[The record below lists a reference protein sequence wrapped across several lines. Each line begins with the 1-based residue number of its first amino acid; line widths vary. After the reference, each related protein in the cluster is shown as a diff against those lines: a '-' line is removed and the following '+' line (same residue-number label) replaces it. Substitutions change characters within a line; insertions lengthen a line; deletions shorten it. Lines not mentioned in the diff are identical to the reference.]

1 MREDLQGL
9 QTERVLRLLVDSVRD
24 YAIFMLTPDG
34 HIASW
39 NPGAQ
44 RIKGYAPEDIIGRHF
59 RVFYPERER
68 RAQKPEYELVVA
80 AREGRFEDEGWR
92 IRKDGSRF
100 WANVIIVAVRDE
112 QGVLVGFGK
121 ITRDLTDRRQLME
134 QVQLHAR
141 DLERRI
147 VERDRSLADLESC
160 NYSVSHDLR
169 APLRAIEGFVAALK
183 EELPTAPNQD
193 VRDDLS
199 QITNAVKRMNALI
212 DDLLNYSRVSRGE
225 MEMAD
230 LDLQDVMGGVLDLDP
245 TARIRMAIEPGVRV
259 RAQRSAL
266 TQALVNLVDNALKFH
281 KPGLPPAVDIVASR
295 FDDTVRIAVKDE
307 GIGIAPEH
315 HERIF
320 QIFQR
325 LHAGGTYRGTGIGL
339 ALVKRIAERMGGT
352 VGVESEAGKGST
364 FWIDVPAA

>member
-1 MREDLQGL
+1 VVGQPFSRFYL
-9 QTERVLRLLVDSVRD
+9 
-24 YAIFMLTPDG
+24 PDDV
-34 HIASW
+34 
-39 NPGAQ
+39 AQ
-44 RIKGYAPEDIIGRHF
+44 RRPQRSLATAA
-59 RVFYPERER
+59 ERGQYQDEVW
-68 RAQKPEYELVVA
+68 LV
-80 AREGRFEDEGWR
+80 
-92 IRKDGSRF
+92 RKDGSRF
-100 WANVIIVAVRDE
+100 WSSIAITPIHDDDGQLMGFSEIVRDM
-112 QGVLVGFGK
+112 
-121 ITRDLTDRRQLME
+121 TDRKRLMD
-134 QVQLHAR
+134 QIQQHASE
-141 DLERRI
+141 LEDRI
-147 VERDRSLADLESC
+147 AERDRTLADLEAF

-183 EELPTAPNQD
+183 EDLPTAPSQD

-199 QITNAVKRMNALI
+199 QITSAVTRMNALI

-225 MEMAD
+225 IEVAD
-230 LDLQDVMGGVLDLDP
+230 LDLRDVMGGVIDLDP

-266 TQALVNLVDNALKFH
+266 TQALLNLVDNALKFH
-281 KPGLPPAVDIVASR
+281 KPGLPPAVHIVAAR
-295 FDDTVRIAVKDE
+295 HDDTVRIEVKDE